1 MFSFFLVF
9 VCVGARLCGCVQ
21 GGHSNVRNVGLK
33 KKKKKSGVGGGSGES
48 SAVARGCP
56 W

>member
-1 MFSFFLVF
+1 M
-9 VCVGARLCGCVQ
+9 CVGGRLCGCVQ

-33 KKKKKSGVGGGSGES
+33 KKKGGGGGGSGES